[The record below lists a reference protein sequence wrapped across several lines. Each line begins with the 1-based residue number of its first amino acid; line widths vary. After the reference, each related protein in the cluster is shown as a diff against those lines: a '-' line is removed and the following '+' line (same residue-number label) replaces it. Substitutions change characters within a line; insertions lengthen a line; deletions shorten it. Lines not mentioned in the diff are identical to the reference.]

1 MPAAW
6 PVLSIPRMRL
16 AIANAIRVD
25 LTFAVAGLLT
35 APPLA
40 VAGLLT
46 APPEF
51 DLPVDALAAVADD
64 VRQIKPVDGMNRKCG
79 RLA

>member
-35 APPLA
+35 APP
-40 VAGLLT
+40 
-46 APPEF
+46 EF

-64 VRQIKPVDGMNRKCG
+64 VRQIKPVDGMNGKCG